1 MKWIHILWPSYTPAT
16 CYVLMER
23 YLPAEE
29 ACVFKE
35 DLACLEGRNNLTYLM
50 DGWEDAQRR
59 SIYGS
64 MVAEVSQ
71 FPVVLGLKE
80 LTGVQGTADTLIEVA
95 NRALL
100 KKSIKPTSIIA
111 VCTDNPTT
119 MQAFRKRWIM
129 QHTWILVRLT

>member
-1 MKWIHILWPSYTPAT
+1 
-16 CYVLMER
+16 
-23 YLPAEE
+23 
-29 ACVFKE
+29 
-35 DLACLEGRNNLTYLM
+35 M

-71 FPVVLGLKE
+71 FPVVLGLEE
-80 LTGVQGTADTLIEVA
+80 LTGVWGTADTLIEVT
-95 NRALL
+95 NHALL

-119 MQAFRKRWIM
+119 MQAFRKRWIT
-129 QHTWILVRLT
+129 QHTWILMCLT